1 MRMPG
6 WYDITSL
13 SEIKRSEDEAG
24 IANSRKYFHDLISE
38 EIQNGIPAD
47 RIIFGGFSQ
56 GGAMSLHGGL
66 TYSQKLA
73 GIFGLSCYMLL
84 PEKFKGMIEASGDAN
99 KNTKI
104 FMGHGDSDPVVQ
116 YKHGK
121 MTADNL
127 KEWGYDVDFNTYS

>member
-1 MRMPG
+1 
-6 WYDITSL
+6 
-13 SEIKRSEDEAG
+13 
-24 IANSRKYFHDLISE
+24 
-38 EIQNGIPAD
+38 
-47 RIIFGGFSQ
+47 
-56 GGAMSLHGGL
+56 MSLHGGL

-84 PEKFKGMIEASGDAN
+84 PDKFKGMIEASGDAN